1 MAEARDPFRRQPPGP
16 GTPCLLCVPV
26 ARQQRASDPR
36 GRMGHCV
43 GLARARVRE
52 PTGRWPKPRD
62 RTAFSRRRTRAL
74 RNKHMKPKS
83 LYRSS

>member
-1 MAEARDPFRRQPPGP
+1 MAEARDPFRRQPPGA
-16 GTPCLLCVPV
+16 PCLALCVPV

-43 GLARARVRE
+43 GLARARVNQ
-52 PTGRWPKPRD
+52 PGWPQPRD
-62 RTAFSRRRTRAL
+62 RTAFSRRTRAL

-83 LYRSS
+83 LYRNG